1 MIRTLE
7 PTQAEFY
14 KEFLMRRGDFDPGQ
28 FGINLP
34 KNDFVDQM
42 VNDFN
47 EAYGDSI
54 SLDELL
60 LHPQEAMAFCLEVKR
75 RHRYFDLPD
84 DIILRSIMN
93 ARKHG

>member
-28 FGINLP
+28 FGVNLP

-60 LHPQEAMAFCLEVKR
+60 LHPQEAAEESDEPGKTTEGGN
-75 RHRYFDLPD
+75 P
-84 DIILRSIMN
+84 
-93 ARKHG
+93 